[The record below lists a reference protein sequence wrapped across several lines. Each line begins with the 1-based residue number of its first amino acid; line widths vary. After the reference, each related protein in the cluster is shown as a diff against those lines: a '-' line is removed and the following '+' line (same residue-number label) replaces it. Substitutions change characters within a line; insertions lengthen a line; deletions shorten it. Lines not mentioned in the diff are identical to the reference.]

1 MTTDKHNSG
10 LCVRSSVL
18 TGYGGNTREENTAV
32 RGRLAAIQSHS
43 GGRRR
48 SRRSTGS
55 AERSPSGD
63 PCLGCGRRTAEPL
76 PFQDKDDDRESELS
90 FARHLELEG
99 VTSPTDPPPH
109 ASREKMR
116 EEEKEEDE
124 GAVETSGGGG
134 GKLEHVRLFD
144 QNATHEDDIFGMHK
158 PLWM

>member
-1 MTTDKHNSG
+1 MYG
-10 LCVRSSVL
+10 PVRSSVFFL
-18 TGYGGNTREENTAV
+18 LVTGGNTREENTAF
-32 RGRLAAIQSHS
+32 RGRLAAIRSHS
-43 GGRRR
+43 GRRR

-76 PFQDKDDDRESELS
+76 PFQDKDDEKDSELS
-90 FARHLELEG
+90 FARQLELEG

-124 GAVETSGGGG
+124 GAAETSDGGG

-144 QNATHEDDIFGMHK
+144 QNAAHEDDIFGMHK

>member
-1 MTTDKHNSG
+1 MYAVPFRGDT
-10 LCVRSSVL
+10 
-18 TGYGGNTREENTAV
+18 GGNTREENAAF
-32 RGRLAAIQSHS
+32 RGRLAAIRSHS
-43 GGRRR
+43 GGHRR

-63 PCLGCGRRTAEPL
+63 PCLGRGHRTAEPL
-76 PFQDKDDDRESELS
+76 PFQEKDEDVDRDSELS

-116 EEEKEEDE
+116 EEEEKDE
-124 GAVETSGGGG
+124 GAAETSGGGG

-144 QNATHEDDIFGMHK
+144 QNAAHEDDIFGMHK